1 VADLS
6 AVSAKRSLRREARHP
21 KLTGSVSRPT
31 DGSSFLE
38 IAKVRQT
45 CFDHAAR
52 SGTGNLSREM
62 TRSVRRFILRALVAT
77 IVVVAAAIPIG
88 AAATD
93 AAAQT
98 PPQTRTQ
105 RQRVALLTADS
116 STVYMIRMLDGTSL
130 TGRVVGTDG
139 ANEIRFATVS
149 FGVIP
154 VRLSE
159 IESAV
164 PGESGT
170 TADGRAQVWF
180 PNPNTTRLLFAPT
193 GRQLKAGDGYF
204 SDYQLFFPGFAYGI
218 TDRITIGG
226 GMSIFPTSVENQIF
240 FFTPKF
246 SVLRSE
252 KTNIAVGA
260 LVASAGGE
268 TSSLLYGVTTLGGRN
283 GSVTGGVGFGSTN
296 GKFSGKPAVLLGFDK
311 RLSRGFGIVSENYL
325 LPNVE
330 DGLLLSI
337 GGRFFGERMAVDVG
351 LFTIPAV
358 ANDVPFLPFIGFV
371 RNF

>member
-1 VADLS
+1 MS
-6 AVSAKRSLRREARHP
+6 
-21 KLTGSVSRPT
+21 
-31 DGSSFLE
+31 
-38 IAKVRQT
+38 QT

-52 SGTGNLSREM
+52 SCTGNLSREM
-62 TRSVRRFILRALVAT
+62 TRSLRRFISRALVAT

-105 RQRVALLTADS
+105 GQRAALLTADS
-116 STVYMIRMLDGTSL
+116 STVYIIRMLDGTSL

-139 ANEIRFATVS
+139 VNEIRFATVS

-164 PGESGT
+164 PGESGR

-180 PNPNTTRLLFAPT
+180 PNPNATRLMFAPT

-204 SDYQLFFPGFAYGI
+204 SDYMLFFPGFAYGI

-226 GMSIFPTSVENQIF
+226 GMSIYPGAEYIF

-252 KTNIAVGA
+252 KTNVALGA
-260 LVASAGGE
+260 LVTSAFGE
-268 TSSLLYGVTTLGGRN
+268 TASLLYAVTTLGGHN
-283 GSVTGGVGFGSTN
+283 GSVTGGIGFGRF
-296 GKFSGKPAVLLGFDK
+296 GGEFSGKPAIVIGFDK
-311 RLSRGFGIVSENYL
+311 RVSRGFGFVSENYL
-325 LPNVE
+325 LSGVE
-330 DGLLLSI
+330 DGRMLSL
-337 GGRFFGERMAVDVG
+337 GGRFFGERVAVDIG
-351 LFTIPAV
+351 FFTVPAV
-358 ANDVPFLPFIGFV
+358 VDEALFLPFVGFV